1 MDNTITLYFKWNT
14 STPDP
19 RQFNQQRQVM
29 YPFTDDC
36 DDYLASTVI
45 AIQIPLKGEYVFN
58 ASEILAAQISSDEDA
73 PDPIL
78 TPAGMFLAISLLEA
92 PFAKVGEDV
101 KDEKKALDDEWG
113 DDKDDGWGEA
123 IVKVNEEKH
132 PWETKADPPPED
144 TPQPT
149 ESVVEAKSDDAW
161 EDVIAVDEIKEDEK
175 FYPSDDDTPD
185 WENHRTWE
193 TKTVDEG
200 DK

>member
-29 YPFTDDC
+29 YPFTNDC

-45 AIQIPLKGEYVFN
+45 AIQIPLKGEFVYN
-58 ASEILAAQISSDEDA
+58 AASILTAQLSDGEKG

-92 PFAKVGEDV
+92 PFAKVGEA
-101 KDEKKALDDEWG
+101 KEEKKKALDDEWG
-113 DDKDDGWGEA
+113 DDD
-123 IVKVNEEKH
+123 EEKH
-132 PWETKADPPPED
+132 PWDTKAEADPLPDD

-149 ESVVEAKSDDAW
+149 ESVVEAKSNDAW
-161 EDVIAVDEIKEDEK
+161 EDVIAVDNKEDEAQT
-175 FYPSDDDTPD
+175 DDDTPD
-185 WENHRTWE
+185 WSAEETWE
-193 TKTVDEG
+193 TKPKG